1 MSIVSILLKKLQSVT
16 VRHSHKIQVGLEILL
31 IMPLRSI
38 SITLSIKRIKQH
50 NIVSE
55 KFNLKETSSDKIVH
69 QILMLNADKVAPIS
83 SIPAKTLKIN
93 SNVFKPMLE
102 RVVNKNIAENS
113 FPDRLKKATS
123 QPSI

>member
-31 IMPLRSI
+31 IIPLRSI
-38 SITLSIKRIKQH
+38 SITLSIKRIKQP

-83 SIPAKTLKIN
+83 SIPTKTLKIN